1 MLDRSIHSLDSP
13 IQRIN
18 HYPADKYSETDRVIH
33 WMVIYPMDSFIQLF
47 NNWALVS
54 GKKRAMRNYIGV
66 CYSLKY
72 DIITTTKICL
82 KNFSEIMSQTI
93 FYENS
98 RCLHKLQKTFFL
110 TGGFPHIIS
119 VRSIIHQK
127 RQTQMHQHIVHRS
140 STSITWH
147 HDKINSIL
155 K

>member
-1 MLDRSIHSLDSP
+1 MLDQSIHSLDSP

-33 WMVIYPMDSFIQLF
+33 WMVIYPIDSFIQLF

-72 DIITTTKICL
+72 DIITTKQIYL
-82 KNFSEIMSQTI
+82 KNFSNNVT
-93 FYENS
+93 NN
-98 RCLHKLQKTFFL
+98 FL
-110 TGGFPHIIS
+110 WEFSLLAQIAEDLFLDRGFPHIIS
-119 VRSIIHQK
+119 ERSIIHQK
-127 RQTQMHQHIVHRS
+127 RQTQIHQHIVHRS